1 MTKGNIAFAAIVG
14 PLDPRLSAIDLHVLH
29 LIASLPHSRDLDDC
43 IRAGD
48 FTLDD
53 LCRKTRL
60 PRPHVFAAVAR
71 LEDFG
76 LLPKGAIR

>member
-1 MTKGNIAFAAIVG
+1 MS
-14 PLDPRLSAIDLHVLH
+14 RLSPNDVHVLN
-29 LIASLPHSRDLDDC
+29 LIASLPHRVDLDDC

-53 LCRKTRL
+53 LCRRTRM

-76 LLPKGAIR
+76 LLPMGAIR